1 MKPRGNTRP
10 SPKLSAPGIR
20 VDAAVMTPGGIYH
33 HRHFYVDPETRA
45 FRGKYM
51 LVLAATRGGDLIIR
65 LLTSRPHGRPER
77 PRCYHGDPYP
87 GFYLGIL
94 GRPLD
99 RPTWLDLRYLDDA
112 DPHVA
117 QREEHT
123 GLIQHVTTLTPG
135 LFRDALECAAGA
147 TDTSRMQER
156 SMRDQM
162 AALDG

>member
-10 SPKLSAPGIR
+10 SPKPSAPGIR
-20 VDAAVMTPGGIYH
+20 AVAAVMTPGGIYH
-33 HRHFYVDPETRA
+33 HRHFYLDPETRA

-65 LLTSRPHGRPER
+65 LLTSRPHGRPEQ

-87 GFYLGIL
+87 AYFLGVL

-99 RPTWLDLRYLDDA
+99 RSTWLDLRYLDDA

-117 QREEHT
+117 RQELND
-123 GLIQHVTTLTPG
+123 GLIQLVTTLPDEV
-135 LFRDALECAAGA
+135 FRAALYCAAA
-147 TDTSRMQER
+147 ANDTTRLQER
-156 SMRDQM
+156 SIRDQI
-162 AALDG
+162 AALPS